1 MGLSSAQINH
11 VTKFHIQLFWCK
23 VPIVSKQQILE
34 NTSTKGITSPIYLM
48 LVKRKDTLPR
58 TFLLDVQI
66 HFIWDPHIMNELT
79 ERGINECWNFSFLIL
94 QLILTDFRERKPALK
109 PLKNHSIVTSG
120 SGTFLNRGLVDQE
133 EVRKQQL
140 NNLIRIVW
148 QTSTTFALQN
158 PQSSRHQNILRIIWQ
173 LIIFHS
179 VYFISIQI
187 FVRF

>member
-1 MGLSSAQINH
+1 MLSPHSIKKANSW
-11 VTKFHIQLFWCK
+11 KYFH
-23 VPIVSKQQILE
+23 
-34 NTSTKGITSPIYLM
+34 
-48 LVKRKDTLPR
+48 KRHHQPNIPYVGKKEGHASSNLPLR
-58 TFLLDVQI
+58 CSDSI
-66 HFIWDPHIMNELT
+66 KIRDPHIMNELT
-79 ERGINECWNFSFLIL
+79 ERGINECCNFSFVDFTI
-94 QLILTDFRERKPALK
+94 ITLTDFKERTPALK

-148 QTSTTFALQN
+148 QALTTFALQN